1 MSLLIKPS
9 AKCKCTSIHAISL
22 NYSILKDKKQTIQL
36 CDVCWVRDNHL
47 TSLQTPG
54 STCRLER
61 CLHTQP
67 ARGDQQQQ
75 TADQQKM
82 ERLVA
87 NHLNELMVTSILL
100 SKRKTRAIGTQVW
113 NQTELRV
120 QSISQRGLS
129 KSLKWKERARLFSHY
144 ILITGLLTFRKTQGQ
159 AQITWT
165 VLFGKCKK
173 KKKKKKKKK
182 GQYQPSLP

>member
-1 MSLLIKPS
+1 MQSLTKLF
-9 AKCKCTSIHAISL
+9 
-22 NYSILKDKKQTIQL
+22 DRKQTIKR

-67 ARGDQQQQ
+67 ASGDQRRQ

-87 NHLNELMVTSILL
+87 NYLNELMVTSIMM
-100 SKRKTRAIGTQVW
+100 SKRKTRAVGTQVW
-113 NQTELRV
+113 NQTELRM
-120 QSISQRGLS
+120 QSISHRELS
-129 KSLKWKERARLFSHY
+129 ISLKWKERACLFSVH
-144 ILITGLLTFRKTQGQ
+144 IVITGLLTFRKTQGQ

-165 VLFGKCKK
+165 AL
-173 KKKKKKKKK
+173 
-182 GQYQPSLP
+182 